1 MFHHLAFTLSSIS
14 LSSLTIPLSILGL
27 SASLLSAQQNS
38 TTTEGTAIVFAT
50 EQIKV
55 DGSNLFEVLSQTFD
69 RVALTG
75 ERNWFSV
82 IPKDGSSKNSGM
94 RLLRYRESIAI
105 RPKPGSSSKEGFYRP
120 ADFSLTLLDSGEIG
134 AQMSETEKSLRR
146 AAFRDRSGFLHYQRD
161 FRIQDAAQASKNYR
175 VVPMGAWLSQ
185 RATTGPR
192 VVRIFDLL
200 PRGEHAK
207 SSGASIF
214 RVVVDMKHQIVLD
227 WIRFSAKGQLI
238 SALSYDKFTIGESA
252 EFKNTKWW
260 KPWIDVKQHE
270 NTADA
275 SQVLGFAIA
284 EPTQLPSGFRLLEV
298 RSSTEPVLRTR
309 YSVLIYTDGLR
320 NMFLL
325 QHRSSSLGAIGA
337 NNPSAGN
344 NLVTVK
350 RFRMGPVTQFDAE
363 YKGMNYLLLGH
374 EEAGDGV
381 PELLKSLVR

>member
-1 MFHHLAFTLSSIS
+1 MLHHLSFSLRAFSSLRGIR

-27 SASLLSAQQNS
+27 SASLLSAQQSS
-38 TTTEGTAIVFAT
+38 TTTESESTAIVFAT

-105 RPKPGSSSKEGFYRP
+105 RPKPGGSSKEGFYRP

-175 VVPMGAWLSQ
+175 VVPMGAWLSR

-200 PRGEHAK
+200 PRGDLAK
-207 SSGASIF
+207 NSGASIF
-214 RVVVDMKHQIVLD
+214 RVVVDMKH
-227 WIRFSAKGQLI
+227 
-238 SALSYDKFTIGESA
+238 
-252 EFKNTKWW
+252 
-260 KPWIDVKQHE
+260 
-270 NTADA
+270 
-275 SQVLGFAIA
+275 
-284 EPTQLPSGFRLLEV
+284 
-298 RSSTEPVLRTR
+298 
-309 YSVLIYTDGLR
+309 
-320 NMFLL
+320 
-325 QHRSSSLGAIGA
+325 
-337 NNPSAGN
+337 
-344 NLVTVK
+344 
-350 RFRMGPVTQFDAE
+350 
-363 YKGMNYLLLGH
+363 
-374 EEAGDGV
+374 
-381 PELLKSLVR
+381 